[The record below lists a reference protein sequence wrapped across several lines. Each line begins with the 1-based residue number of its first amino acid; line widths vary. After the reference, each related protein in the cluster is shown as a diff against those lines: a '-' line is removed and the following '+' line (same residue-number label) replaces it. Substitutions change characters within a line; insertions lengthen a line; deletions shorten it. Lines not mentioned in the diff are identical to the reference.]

1 MNDEEINKNLQ
12 EEKQRR
18 LKLGD
23 DDPLQVKSLCHAAWS
38 TTAYLKKI
46 NLFHLG
52 ETKINLFYF
61 GLVKIRMS
69 RLVCS
74 NSKNFCTEQEEM
86 MTSQL
91 VVLDVVRFACLF
103 FITRKIC
110 VNIQLRDFLPVVSFA
125 VLADYMIVS

>member
-23 DDPLQVKSLCHAAWS
+23 DDPLQVKNLCYAAWS
-38 TTAYLKKI
+38 TTAYFKKI
-46 NLFHLG
+46 NLFHF
-52 ETKINLFYF
+52 T
-61 GLVKIRMS
+61 LVKIRRS
-69 RLVCS
+69 ILVCS
-74 NSKNFCTEQEEM
+74 NSENFYNKQEEM

-103 FITRKIC
+103 FLVRTIC
-110 VNIQLRDFLPVVSFA
+110 VNIQLRDFLPVVFFA
-125 VLADYMIVS
+125 VLADHMIVS